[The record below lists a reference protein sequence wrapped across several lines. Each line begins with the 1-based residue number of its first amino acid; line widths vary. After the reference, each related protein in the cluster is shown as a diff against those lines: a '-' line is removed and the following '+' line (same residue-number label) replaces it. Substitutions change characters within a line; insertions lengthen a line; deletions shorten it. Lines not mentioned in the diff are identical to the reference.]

1 MSSKKSAKKK
11 SVRRKVQEVIDGDT
25 FKVRNKVEGSQYIR
39 IAGIDAPE
47 KGQKGYAD
55 AKKKLNKLEGKT
67 VTIKPKGKSY
77 GRVVADVIYERK
89 KIENVKKGKKG
100 KKGKKR

>member
-25 FKVRNKVEGSQYIR
+25 FKVRNRVEGSQYIR
-39 IAGIDAPE
+39 IAGVDAPE
-47 KGQKGYAD
+47 KGQKGYAE
-55 AKKKLNKLEGKT
+55 AKKKLKKLEGET

-77 GRVVADVIYERK
+77 DRTVAVVIHKRK
-89 KIENVKKGKKG
+89 KIKKT
-100 KKGKKR
+100 